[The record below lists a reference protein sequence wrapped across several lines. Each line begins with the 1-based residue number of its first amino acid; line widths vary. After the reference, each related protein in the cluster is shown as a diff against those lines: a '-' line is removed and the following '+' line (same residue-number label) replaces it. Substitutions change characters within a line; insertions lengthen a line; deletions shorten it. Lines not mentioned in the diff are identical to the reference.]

1 MRRQV
6 SLLLDHGHKHAH
18 SYPIG
23 MVSDEASL
31 VAERLNRL
39 EATRAILVQMAISS
53 VLTKEGGKVFQKTVK
68 ELTE

>member
-1 MRRQV
+1 
-6 SLLLDHGHKHAH
+6 
-18 SYPIG
+18 